1 MSVDAYS
8 VMGNVYFEAP
18 LSTVFKPY
26 LGAGAGYGWVDSNV
40 GVEDD
45 GAAIGGMAG
54 LGFEVVENITLDV
67 GYKYRRI
74 FLSGTDFDDER

>member
-1 MSVDAYS
+1 M
-8 VMGNVYFEAP
+8 
-18 LSTVFKPY
+18 FKPY